1 MIRKNVAKK
10 IKNRFI
16 EISEL
21 PEELLTGYS
30 KMVLL
35 GDKEFLIENSHGI
48 IEYDNNKIRV
58 NTLSG
63 IIEVLGEK
71 LIINEI
77 SSKEL
82 LVKGKIKNIGIENNS

>member
-1 MIRKNVAKK
+1 MKRNISKK
-10 IKNRFI
+10 IKNRFV
-16 EISEL
+16 EITEL

-35 GDKEFLIENSHGI
+35 GDKEFLIENVKGI
-48 IEYDNNKIRV
+48 IEYDNTKIRV

-63 IIEVLGEK
+63 EIQVSGQK

-77 SSKEL
+77 TKDEL
-82 LVKGKIKNIGIENNS
+82 LIKGKIKNINIENGEE